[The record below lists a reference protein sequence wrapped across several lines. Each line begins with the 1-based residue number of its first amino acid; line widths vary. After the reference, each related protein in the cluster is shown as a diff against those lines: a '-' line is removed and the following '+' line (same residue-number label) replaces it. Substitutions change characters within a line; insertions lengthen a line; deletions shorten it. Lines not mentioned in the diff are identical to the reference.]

1 MKTKRTKRIV
11 GPPIVLVV
19 STLFLLF
26 GVHGAHA
33 GNKRIMSIMA
43 AKAVAER
50 AIVESV
56 YGLKLRSTEEV
67 TDMVATNYVGKTDS
81 KTSALISGVTFEDVV
96 YDEKKDIAQATAVVS
111 VGELTN
117 IDGVTV
123 DFNDKKF
130 KRVGFATSTQSN
142 AGPLKALR
150 AAELDAYKQ
159 LIKSV
164 IGFKLESNTSVENF
178 ILKSDQVKVKVM
190 ATLYT
195 ADVID
200 YGWTDGGDAY
210 VKMQLNLKEFSEL
223 IGDTVTDVEDEIFGV
238 EGMGAQQDDFQTS
251 VQ

>member
-1 MKTKRTKRIV
+1 MKAKCIV
-11 GPPIVLVV
+11 GPYGILVV
-19 STLFLLF
+19 SALLLLF
-26 GVHGAHA
+26 GVHGANA

-96 YDEKKDIAQATAVVS
+96 YDGNKDIAQATAVVS

-123 DFNDKKF
+123 DFNDKQF

-195 ADVID
+195 ADVTD

-223 IGDTVTDVEDEIFGV
+223 IGDTVTDVENEIYEV

>member
-1 MKTKRTKRIV
+1 MKGKHSV
-11 GPPIVLVV
+11 GHHIIPLVSILLVLCYAQGV
-19 STLFLLF
+19 S
-26 GVHGAHA
+26 A
-33 GNKRIMSIMA
+33 GNRQIMSIMA

-56 YGLKLRSTEEV
+56 YGLKLRSTEQV
-67 TDMVATNYVGKTDS
+67 DDMVATSYVGKTDS
-81 KTSALISGVTFEDVV
+81 KTSALISGVRFENVV
-96 YDEKKDIAQATAVVS
+96 YDAERDVAQATAVVS

-123 DFNDKKF
+123 DFNNKEF
-130 KRVGFATSTQSN
+130 KRVGFGTSSKSN

-164 IGFKLESNTSVENF
+164 IGFQLESNTSVENF
-178 ILKSDQVKVKVM
+178 ILQSDQVKVKVM

-195 ADVID
+195 ADVTD

-223 IGDTVTDVEDEIFGV
+223 IGDTVTNVDKEIYEV
-238 EGMGAQQDDFQTS
+238 EGMGAQVDDFQTS
-251 VQ
+251 IE